1 MLSSILRRR
10 KKEFLE
16 HVNCVWDGYDTV
28 NAKEFNQ
35 PIGNGENKGTVIKF
49 ISQLSE
55 KMYNER
61 LAAQVD
67 EKGNIIGWQFWDE
80 STVNKTNED

>member
-1 MLSSILRRR
+1 MLSSVLRRR

-16 HVNCVWDGYDTV
+16 HINWIWEGYDTV

-35 PIGNGENKGTVIKF
+35 PVGNGEDKGTVIKF

-55 KMYNER
+55 KMYGER
-61 LAAQVD
+61 LAAKVD
-67 EKGNIIGWQFWDE
+67 EKGNIIGWQWWIKPE
-80 STVNKTNED
+80 TNED